1 MFLSEENR
9 KLSLQFEELN
19 NIKSDFMNENG
30 KLREAMNGMK
40 DNESIQNGKYFLNM
54 QRVSKQSIILF

>member
-40 DNESIQNGKYFLNM
+40 DNESIQNGKYFWN
-54 QRVSKQSIILF
+54 V